1 VTGLVNDDGLVRRSF
16 IHFGQQDGD
25 LDGIAISLYYASSAG
40 ASYVAITRPLQS
52 CHKDHKTVIKSI
64 KFATEPRS

>member
-1 VTGLVNDDGLVRRSF
+1 MTMLARRSF
-16 IHFGQQDGD
+16 IHLGQQDGD
-25 LDGIAISLYYASSAG
+25 LDGIAISPYYASSAG

-64 KFATEPRS
+64 KFVTEPIS